1 MGEVIPGRWRT
12 DTADT
17 VRMYEVNAP
26 GAPSQDFIARE
37 EYLGRQRVLDIP
49 YRQTSLSPISMSSEA
64 GRSRVTYEF
73 G

>member
-37 EYLGRQRVLDIP
+37 EYLGRHRA
-49 YRQTSLSPISMSSEA
+49 RQPRTFSLRRLFYVA
-64 GRSRVTYEF
+64 RHRRR
-73 G
+73 